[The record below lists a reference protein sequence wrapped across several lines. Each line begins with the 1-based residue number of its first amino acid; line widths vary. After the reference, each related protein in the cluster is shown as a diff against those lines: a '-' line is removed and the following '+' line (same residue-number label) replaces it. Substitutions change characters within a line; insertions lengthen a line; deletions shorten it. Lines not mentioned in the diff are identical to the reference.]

1 MEEVRQGEF
10 YLDLK
15 KKGVELADNEIL
27 AVYIYTVND
36 EFADLMQKNFK
47 IPCKWKQTFY
57 YFVRGILKI
66 YDAKVYKKPIDSL
79 PKRLY
84 HPIFGQS
91 RLHSQFEILSTVN
104 CTENEDGAKD
114 LAPPD
119 GTMYVFENTSTM
131 LSKGKLIAAP
141 ISWISNH
148 PEEKE
153 WVILPLRIFKI
164 DQSKSFSVEKNC
176 KEVTITKYQTFSA
189 TLYGVDLFGKLGD
202 LEFVKK
208 LSSS

>member
-1 MEEVRQGEF
+1 M
-10 YLDLK
+10 DLK
-15 KKGVELADNEIL
+15 KKGIELDDNEIL

-66 YDAKVYKKPIDSL
+66 YDAIIYKKPTEHL

-91 RLHSQFEILSTVN
+91 RLDSQFEILSTVN

-119 GTMYVFENTSTM
+119 GTMYVFENTATM
-131 LSKGKLIAAP
+131 LSKGKLMGAP

-153 WVILPLRIFKI
+153 WVVLPLRIFKI

-176 KEVTITKYQTFSA
+176 KEVTITKYETFSA
-189 TLYGVDLFGKLGD
+189 TLYGVDIFGKLGD
-202 LEFVKK
+202 LEFVKQ
-208 LSSS
+208 LEFL